1 MKALGAKLIEPKKVQ
16 STATEAA
23 IAETSEA
30 SVLSSLAK
38 NVSQA
43 YQKALAFAGNFLGE
57 YDPEKFIYEL
67 NTDFSIAKMNAQ
79 ERQQLIAEWQ
89 SELITWNEA
98 REGLRKAGV
107 AYEKDEDARKLIDS
121 EAAARGGFKEDPQGV

>member
-1 MKALGAKLIEPKKVQ
+1 M
-16 STATEAA
+16 
-23 IAETSEA
+23 
-30 SVLSSLAK
+30 AK

-43 YQKALAFAGNFLGE
+43 YQKALSFAGNFLGE

-67 NTDFSIAKMNAQ
+67 NTDFSVAKMSAQ
-79 ERQQLIAEWQ
+79 ERQQLVAEWQ
-89 SELITWNEA
+89 SELITWTEA

-121 EAAARGGFKEDPQGV
+121 EAAARGGFKEDPQNI